1 MLAAVVPIKNEEK
14 RLKRTIETLLS
25 IPAELIIT
33 VINGSNDNSYNVV
46 GHILTGKILP
56 LHFTETLGFDI
67 PRAIGAKA
75 ALERGATTVLF
86 IDGDMDGN
94 ISEKIMELADIVGR
108 GADMALTDCY
118 PGENIKD
125 LSHLA
130 NHVLKVRYQ
139 LNQTL
144 GLEQSLGTAS
154 PSHGP
159 HAVSRRLLLSIPLR
173 ELAIPP
179 VSLALAAKGGLKV
192 HVGTRVPHKELQ
204 KYPSCPAYCRN
215 NHRGLHGSHKRLPRP
230 RTPPRLW
237 AGGVRRLPFTEALGY
252 FRQLSGW
259 IVIKLQTKG

>member
-14 RLKRTIETLLS
+14 RLKRTLETLLS
-25 IPAELIIT
+25 IPAELIVT
-33 VINGSNDNSYNVV
+33 VINGSSDNSYNIVR
-46 GHILTGKILP
+46 HILTEKILP
-56 LHFTETLGFDI
+56 LHFTNTLGFDI

-94 ISEKIMELADIVGR
+94 ISEKIMELADVVGR

-118 PGENIKD
+118 PGENVQD

-159 HAVSRRLLLSIPLR
+159 HAVSRRLLLSVPLR

-179 VSLALAAKGGLKV
+179 VSLALAAKGGLQV
-192 HVGTRVPHKELQ
+192 HVGTRVPHKDLGSPHKNTRHAKLIAETIIGDCMEAINV
-204 KYPSCPAYCRN
+204 Y
-215 NHRGLHGSHKRLPRP
+215 HGQE
-230 RTPPRLW
+230 
-237 AGGVRRLPFTEALGY
+237 RRRICGEAEYDGY
-252 FRQLSGW
+252 HSQRRWDILDNYLSG
-259 IVIKLQTKG
+259 

>member
-192 HVGTRVPHKELQ
+192 HVGTRVPHKELGSPRKNTRHAQ
-204 KYPSCPAYCRN
+204 LIAETIIGDCMEAINVY
-215 NHRGLHGSHKRLPRP
+215 HGQERRRACGQVEYDGYHSQRRWDILDNY
-230 RTPPRLW
+230 L
-237 AGGVRRLPFTEALGY
+237 GG
-252 FRQLSGW
+252 
-259 IVIKLQTKG
+259 